1 MLQASTSFVPRG
13 STTPV
18 DRMGIADYFPVGYI
32 QPTIRGSKRR
42 VVVRVFVPVGRRLS
56 SIAQPTIYRD
66 LPRNYP
72 DGEYKLAASA
82 R

>member
-1 MLQASTSFVPRG
+1 MLQASTSFIPRG

-18 DRMGIADYFPVGYI
+18 DRMGNADYFPVGYI
-32 QPTIRGSKRR
+32 HPTIRGSKRR

-72 DGEYKLAASA
+72 DADYKLAASA

>member
-1 MLQASTSFVPRG
+1 
-13 STTPV
+13 
-18 DRMGIADYFPVGYI
+18 MGIADFPVGYI

-42 VVVRVFVPVGRRLS
+42 VVVRVFVPVGPPLS

-72 DGEYKLAASA
+72 DGEINWLQALGELPCLLA
-82 R
+82 REFVH